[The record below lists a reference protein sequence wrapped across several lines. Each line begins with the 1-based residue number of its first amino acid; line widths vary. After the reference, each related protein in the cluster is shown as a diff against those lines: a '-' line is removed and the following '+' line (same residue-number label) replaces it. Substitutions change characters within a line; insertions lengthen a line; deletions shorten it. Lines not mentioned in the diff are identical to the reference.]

1 MGAPATINR
10 HRTMTT
16 NPQTKIRALLIL
28 ALLAAF
34 PPLSTDMYLPAMP
47 SMTQEWGTTEAVINL
62 TLVGFFVSF
71 SLSLLF
77 YGPLSD
83 RYGRKPVLLA
93 GISIYILACQVCALA
108 GSPAALIA
116 GRILQ
121 GMGAASASTL
131 SLAMTKDCFEGAERE
146 RVMAHMAVIVSL
158 APMLAPVLGGLIL
171 NFAGWQ
177 VIFYAQ
183 VILGVVSMWGV
194 WRLKEPAPAT
204 GRSLGQVLT
213 AYVKLMGNLRFMT
226 LCSLIALGMTPLF
239 CFIGGSSFIFIDHF
253 GLSEQVYSYFFA
265 FNSGALMLGFWIC
278 GRLLKRRVP
287 GFRIIIAG
295 YCGILASAMALALCS
310 GLGPWGMAVPMACL
324 TMSLGLTRPPSSNFL
339 LEQARHDAGSA
350 ASLIMF
356 TYFVGGATAMWFIAL
371 PWDNKIL
378 TLALVGVATSALVL
392 ALLPR
397 LGRARQ
403 G

>member
-1 MGAPATINR
+1 
-10 HRTMTT
+10 MTT
-16 NPQTKIRALLIL
+16 SAPTKIRALLIL

-34 PPLSTDMYLPAMP
+34 PPLSTDMYLPALP
-47 SMTQEWGTTEAVINL
+47 SLTALWNTTEATINL
-62 TLVGFFVSF
+62 TLVAFFVSF
-71 SLSLLF
+71 SLALLF
-77 YGPLSD
+77 YGPISD
-83 RYGRKPVLLA
+83 RYGRKPVLMA
-93 GISIYILACQVCALA
+93 GISIYILACLVCA
-108 GSPAALIA
+108 AADGPWMLVA

-121 GMGAASASTL
+121 GMGAASAATL

-171 NFAGWQ
+171 NVAGWP
-177 VIFYAQ
+177 VIFYTQ
-183 VILGVVSMWGV
+183 VVLGVVSMWGV

-204 GRSLGQVLT
+204 GRSLGQVLK
-213 AYVKLMGNLRFMT
+213 AYVKLISNLRFMT
-226 LCSLIALGMTPLF
+226 LCTLIALGMTPLF
-239 CFIGGSSFIFIDHF
+239 CFIGGSAFIFIDHF

-265 FNSGALMLGFWIC
+265 FNSAALMLGFWIC
-278 GRLLKRRVP
+278 GRLLKRHVP
-287 GFRIIIAG
+287 GFKIIIMG
-295 YCGILASAMALALCS
+295 YSGILAGAVALAFCAE
-310 GLGPWGMAVPMACL
+310 LGPWGMAVPMAFL
-324 TMSLGLTRPPSSNFL
+324 TMSLGMTRPPSSNFL
-339 LEQARHDAGSA
+339 LEQVRQDAGSA

-397 LGRARQ
+397 LGRTR
-403 G
+403 GV

>member
-1 MGAPATINR
+1 
-10 HRTMTT
+10 MTT
-16 NPQTKIRALLIL
+16 PAPTKIRALLIL

-34 PPLSTDMYLPAMP
+34 PPLSTDMYLPALP
-47 SMTQEWGTTEAVINL
+47 SLTALWGTTEAVINL
-62 TLVGFFVSF
+62 TLVAFFVSF
-71 SLSLLF
+71 SLALLF
-77 YGPLSD
+77 YGPISD

-93 GISIYILACQVCALA
+93 GISVYILACLACAA
-108 GSPAALIA
+108 ADSPWMLVA

-171 NFAGWQ
+171 NFAGWP
-177 VIFYAQ
+177 VIFLAQ
-183 VILGVVSMWGV
+183 VVLGVVSMWGV

-204 GRSLGQVLT
+204 GRSLGQVLA
-213 AYVKLMGNLRFMT
+213 AYVKLVGNLRFMT

-253 GLSEQVYSYFFA
+253 GLSEQTYSYFFA
-265 FNSGALMLGFWIC
+265 FNSGALMLGFWVC
-278 GRLLKRRVP
+278 GRLLKRGVP
-287 GFRIIIAG
+287 GFRIILAG
-295 YCGILASAMALALCS
+295 YCGILAGAVALAFCAN
-310 GLGPWGMAVPMACL
+310 LGPWGMAVPMAFL

-339 LEQARHDAGSA
+339 LEQVRQDAGSA

-397 LGRARQ
+397 LGRARTE
-403 G
+403 